1 MVQQGGRLEEPAS
14 REPRASVRR
23 SGGPGPF
30 VTHRVQRLAS
40 GLHRVAT
47 SRRHRKGLPPHEL
60 ATPAE
65 ATLARPTSPAAF
77 LHLWAPHR
85 LAWWIAVLFAVGS
98 THFLVGA
105 LAATWPEAAPAAL
118 RDPGTLGLVFFIGSI
133 FFTAAA
139 WLQWLEALNGDV
151 ATALEEAPRR
161 WRWFGWRPRNLG
173 YLACAVQL
181 LGTIL
186 FNFNTADAMLPG
198 LSWREQDLLIWT
210 PNMLGSICFLVAS
223 YLAYAEVS
231 HGGASFAPR
240 SVSWW
245 IAVVNLAGS
254 VAFQLSALES
264 FAGPTPTSPEMLFW
278 STFFTAAGALC
289 FLVGAYLLI
298 PELFDTD

>member
-1 MVQQGGRLEEPAS
+1 LKL
-14 REPRASVRR
+14 R

-30 VTHRVQRLAS
+30 VTHRVQKLAS

-47 SRRHRKGLPPHEL
+47 SRRHRKGLPPHEVASL
-60 ATPAE
+60 AE
-65 ATLARPTSPAAF
+65 VTLARPTRSGAF
-77 LHLWAPHR
+77 RHIWAPRR
-85 LAWWIAVLFAVGS
+85 LGWWVAVLFAVGS
-98 THFLVGA
+98 LHFLVGA
-105 LAATWPEAAPAAL
+105 LAATWPGAAPAAL
-118 RDPGTLGLVFFIGSI
+118 RDATTVGWVFFVGSI
-133 FFTAAA
+133 FFTSAA
-139 WLQWLEALNGDV
+139 WLQWLEALNADV
-151 ATALEEAPRR
+151 ATALEEGPRR
-161 WRWFGWRPRNLG
+161 WRWFGWCPHNLG

-181 LGTIL
+181 AGTLL
-186 FNFNTADAMLPG
+186 FNFNTADALIPA

-245 IAVVNLAGS
+245 ITVVNLAGS
-254 VAFQLSALES
+254 VAFQLSALDS
-264 FAGPTPTSPEMLFW
+264 FVGPRASSPEMLFW
-278 STFFTAAGALC
+278 STFYTAAGALC